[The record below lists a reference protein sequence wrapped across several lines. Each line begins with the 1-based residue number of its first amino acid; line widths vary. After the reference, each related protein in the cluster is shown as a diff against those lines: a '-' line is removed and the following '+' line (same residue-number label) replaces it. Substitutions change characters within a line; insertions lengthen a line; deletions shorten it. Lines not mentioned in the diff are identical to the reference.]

1 MLRIH
6 FYRQTTTD
14 CNTDQTTYHPSS
26 ATRQCGS
33 LPGQG
38 PATVELHR
46 LHALVHD
53 RVPGAVWRVDRIH
66 VGLHAGRR
74 RVLYSVLFGHRSDRK
89 SSSKYPL
96 SVQKCC
102 VTNRRMLSLP
112 FPNQVLN
119 LFLALLLSNFGSSSL
134 SAPTADNETNKI
146 AEAFNRISR
155 FSNWIKSNIA
165 NALKFVKNKLT
176 SQIASV
182 QPAGEQHNHL
192 SWIWNEGYY
201 PLAFSK
207 HYKLNKYLLLLLLLL
222 PATKRNL

>member
-1 MLRIH
+1 M
-6 FYRQTTTD
+6 
-14 CNTDQTTYHPSS
+14 
-26 ATRQCGS
+26 
-33 LPGQG
+33 
-38 PATVELHR
+38 ELHR
-46 LHALVHD
+46 LHALVYD
-53 RVPGAVWRVDRIH
+53 CVPGTVWRVDRIH
-66 VGLHAGRR
+66 VGLYAGGR

-89 SSSKYPL
+89 FSSKYRAQIGETGGNQLITTTASSP
-96 SVQKCC
+96 
-102 VTNRRMLSLP
+102 
-112 FPNQVLN
+112 QVLN

-201 PLAFSK
+201 PLAFSNTN
-207 HYKLNKYLLLLLLLL
+207 Y
-222 PATKRNL
+222 